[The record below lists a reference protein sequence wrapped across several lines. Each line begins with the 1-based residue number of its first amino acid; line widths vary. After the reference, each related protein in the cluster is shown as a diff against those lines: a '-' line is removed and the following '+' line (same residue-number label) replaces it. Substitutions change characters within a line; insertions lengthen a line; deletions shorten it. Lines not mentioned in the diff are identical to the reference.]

1 MLCQEPGK
9 LSMNPRLSFYSFEK
23 NCEMIL
29 HLPPA
34 ITGASLSITLKLDGK
49 ILTTWNGIPKSG
61 LQRIP
66 FSFDM
71 PPSNYTIDAEITTGS
86 GKRYSASAV
95 LNILPYKENEVKTD
109 RLTGGLIV
117 NRKIFSPFGFY
128 CYSPVQPELPEE
140 EVVKGFNMISP
151 YQKIIPSA
159 IGERKAY
166 MDRCAEIGMKVHYNL
181 LSFSGAG
188 TASDVLKGIPDEKKE
203 ELLKEEIKTFMNHPA
218 LLAWYIAD
226 EPNGFKT
233 PPEKLEAV
241 YRIVKETDP
250 WHPVSMVFM
259 APFLSARKYAGSFD
273 IVLADPYP
281 VPNRPV
287 TEISSVTSQLKK
299 EFEGKKPV
307 WIVPQAF
314 GGGEWWGREPSAQEI
329 RSMTYQAVVCGARGI
344 QYFVRQAPNSFPK
357 STTMWNECGKMSLE
371 IAEITPWLLSD
382 EKAPE
387 VVTQSKNILVT
398 SCLHEGNVVI
408 IAVNTANS
416 PVRADFRV
424 TGMSG
429 GQVKVIFE
437 NRSVIM
443 SNGSFSDY
451 LTALGSQVYL
461 FSLQPD
467 AKQKPPYKGNLIR
480 DPGFEDF
487 YSPGVPSSCYSWNE
501 GDKGSTY
508 FLDTRE
514 HLEGG
519 HSLRLVTP
527 KVNEGTRLRFFPVN
541 VSKGSSYF
549 ITIWSKA
556 EPVTDGL
563 EQAFPYFEIS
573 LGDFGS
579 KKFVLSGKWQQYVTT
594 VTIPEDTILSSRIN
608 VILRLPGKGTAWFD
622 MLQVFKAVEFRKC
635 INPELLNNHE

>member
-1 MLCQEPGK
+1 
-9 LSMNPRLSFYSFEK
+9 MNPRLSFYSFEK
-23 NCEMIL
+23 NCEMII

-34 ITGASLSITLKLDGK
+34 ITGAFLTITLKLEGRN
-49 ILTTWNGIPKSG
+49 LTTWNGIPKAG
-61 LQRIP
+61 LLRIP
-66 FSFDM
+66 FPFDM
-71 PPSNYTIDAEITTGS
+71 PPSNYTIDAEITTRS
-86 GKRYSASAV
+86 GKKYSAGAV

-109 RLTGGLIV
+109 RLTGSLIV
-117 NRKIFSPFGFY
+117 NRRIFFPFGFY

-151 YQKIIPSA
+151 YQKIIPA
-159 IGERKAY
+159 TIGERKAY
-166 MDRCAEIGMKVHYNL
+166 MDRCAELGMKVHYNL
-181 LSFSGAG
+181 LTFSGSG

-203 ELLKEEIKTFMNHPA
+203 ELLKDEIKAFMNHPA

-233 PPEKLEAV
+233 PPEKLEKI

-287 TEISSVTSQLKK
+287 SEISSVTSQLKK
-299 EFEGKKPV
+299 EFEGKKPL

-314 GGGEWWGREPSAQEI
+314 GGGEWWSREPSAQEI

-344 QYFVRQAPNSFPK
+344 QYFIRHGPNSFPK

-371 IAEITPWLLSD
+371 IAEITPWLLSE
-382 EKAPE
+382 EKAPG
-387 VVTQSKNILVT
+387 VVTGSKNILLT
-398 SCLHEGNVVI
+398 SCLLEGKVLI

-424 TGMSG
+424 NGISG
-429 GQVKVIFE
+429 GPVKVIFE
-437 NRSVIM
+437 NRSLTM
-443 SNGSFSDY
+443 SNGLFSDY
-451 LTALGSQVYL
+451 LTAFGSQVYL
-461 FSLQPD
+461 FSSVSAINHEQP
-467 AKQKPPYKGNLIR
+467 YRGNLIK

-501 GDKGSTY
+501 GDKGSTF

-514 HLEGG
+514 HLEGD
-519 HSLRLVTP
+519 HSLRLITP
-527 KVNEGTRLRFFPVN
+527 KENEGTRLRFYPVN
-541 VSKGSSYF
+541 ISQGSSYI

-556 EPVTDGL
+556 EPVTDGSR
-563 EQAFPYFEIS
+563 QVFPYFEIG
-573 LGDFGS
+573 LGDFGR
-579 KKFVLSGKWQQYVTT
+579 KKFVPSGDWQQFVTS
-594 VTIPEDTILSSRIN
+594 VTIPMDSIPSSRVN

-622 MLQVFKAVEFRKC
+622 MLQVFKAVEVRKC
-635 INPELLNNHE
+635 INPEFINYNE